1 MRVDDDAPMHVDR
14 CDCGMINP
22 QAQRLQRL
30 EAGRT
35 TPNGL
40 NDRVAIPK
48 KRTTFPYGP
57 VEMHTW
63 Q

>member
-14 CDCGMINP
+14 CDCGLINP
-22 QAQRLQRL
+22 QARRLLRL

-40 NDRVAIPK
+40 NARIAIPK